1 MSEVI
6 LGNEITSLAC
16 NLEDGSWR
24 LIGLPLKR
32 LFFEWDTGLML
43 SSFSGGV
50 YLLEDTDLT
59 PLLDGD
65 TPVAF
70 QLQTPQFLADVA
82 QKGTLSMVFIE
93 ANTRGEQLTVRVVV
107 DEDGEGDP
115 NLVTIG
121 IVQTAARATV
131 ELPINGPPIQ
141 GRRFAVRLVGNL
153 SQRVDI
159 FGVELD
165 IEVPEP
171 VRQ

>member
-1 MSEVI
+1 MSEII
-6 LGNEITSLAC
+6 LGNEYTSLAC

-24 LIGLPLKR
+24 LIGLPIKR
-32 LFFEWDTGLML
+32 LFYEWDTGLML
-43 SSFSGGV
+43 SSFNGGV
-50 YLLEDTDLT
+50 YLLEDTENQ
-59 PLLDGD
+59 PLLDGE
-65 TPVAF
+65 TPVSF

-82 QKGTLSMVFIE
+82 QKGTVSMVFIE
-93 ANTRGEQLTVRVVV
+93 ANTRGQNLAVRVIV
-107 DEDGEGDP
+107 DEDGEGDFFQTQ
-115 NLVTIG
+115 VG
-121 IVQTAARATV
+121 IVQTFARTTV

-153 SQRVDI
+153 TQRVDI

>member
-6 LGNEITSLAC
+6 LGNELTSLAC

-24 LIGLPLKR
+24 LIGLPIKR

-43 SSFSGGV
+43 SSFNSGV
-50 YLLEDTDLT
+50 YLLEDTNIQ
-59 PLLDGD
+59 PLVDGID
-65 TPVAF
+65 PVSF

-93 ANTRGEQLTVRVVV
+93 ANTRGEQLTVRVIV
-107 DEDGEGDP
+107 DEDGEADA
-115 NLVTIG
+115 NMVTIG
-121 IVQTAARATV
+121 IIQTPVRQTV

-165 IEVPEP
+165 IEVPDP